1 MKNQYTIHAILGLG
15 ASLLM
20 ATPGISQVTMAR
32 APLAVTKASPL
43 ISLET
48 APPVATSD
56 DEGRITTPPSAE
68 VQKRVRALLASTLP
82 VWDARLLTSY
92 ETPSP
97 WEDNL
102 NYQFMDK
109 LLGETPFDWEGKTV
123 PPPDADRFSD
133 DSKAMRIRRADGVFR
148 YHSRKRVFTPDM
160 KGKAAPSFDAV
171 SRQMYGFLGNLR
183 FPLGEAA
190 KGDVQT
196 QEMSLSNDAGEVSE
210 RFPTYAYF
218 IMSRNVEGIPVEG
231 STVRASVN
239 MRGEVQRMKIAWP
252 HFKLRAKAGLRSRE
266 RVLEEAFQKV
276 VAQDPTDRLELAAR
290 LVYAKSPK
298 GDFLPAVQVDVSD
311 GETPYRMTIPVA
323 Q

>member
-1 MKNQYTIHAILGLG
+1 MKNQNTINGILGLG
-15 ASLLM
+15 AALLM
-20 ATPGISQVTMAR
+20 ATPGFSQVKTR
-32 APLAVTKASPL
+32 AMLLAP
-43 ISLET
+43 IT
-48 APPVATSD
+48 AGPQVATAVAVAD
-56 DEGRITTPPSAE
+56 DEDRPTTPPSLE
-68 VQKRVRALLASTLP
+68 MQKRIRTLLASTLP

-92 ETPSP
+92 ETSSP

-102 NYQFMDK
+102 NYQYLDK
-109 LLGETPFDWEGKTV
+109 LLGETPFAWEGKTV
-123 PPPDADRFSD
+123 PPSDADRLSD
-133 DSKAMRIRRADGVFR
+133 DSKAMRIKRADGVFR
-148 YHSRKRVFTPDM
+148 YHSRKRVFTADM
-160 KGKAAPSFDAV
+160 KGKAAPSFEVV
-171 SRQMYGFLGNLR
+171 SRQMNDFLGNLR
-183 FPLGEAA
+183 FPLVEAD

-196 QEMSLSNDAGEVSE
+196 QEMSLSNERGEVSE

-239 MRGEVQRMKIAWP
+239 MRGEVQRMKITWP
-252 HFKLRAKAGLRSRE
+252 HFKLRAKAELRSRE
-266 RVLEEAFQKV
+266 RVLEEAFQKMA
-276 VAQDPTDRLELAAR
+276 AQDPTEKMELAAR